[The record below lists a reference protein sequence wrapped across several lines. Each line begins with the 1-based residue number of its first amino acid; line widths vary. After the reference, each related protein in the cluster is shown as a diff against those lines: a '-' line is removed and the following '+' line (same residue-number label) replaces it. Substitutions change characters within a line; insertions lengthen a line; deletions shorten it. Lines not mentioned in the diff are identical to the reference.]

1 MRQVRTMSV
10 NKIKLSTKEG
20 DMTNYE
26 VFEVDDADYNKLLL
40 YLMQRYRIKES
51 GELGGCK

>member
-1 MRQVRTMSV
+1 MSV